1 MKKERQTPPERIDI
15 NDIDATDIADTPDTP
30 THDSAKASSES
41 RDFWELDV
49 KRPRKYKKPDFAA
62 ERTETTAVGE
72 SAADMPQ
79 DTVRAEPIRRQTVPD
94 KEKNNDNDTTAT
106 AVWKTLVRDEPT
118 RYVTGRYTNKG
129 GFRSPKKDT
138 AEMPESV
145 HYSRSGLLIREVNV
159 QHTHSDIDFYSRFTE
174 NAERIHVTLPS
185 VPYTEELPEVQYFS
199 YVPQYAHMSRSQ
211 LDFYCWV
218 RENIRHGRY
227 PHCDPSYVQ
236 LYIYEIL
243 NLPSLIPP
251 ERGAE
256 LLANIWLHYRESE
269 PRLDGYLCEW
279 LPDYCLIHDLPIPV
293 SLRPMLPELV
303 PKALLKEFFCDLS
316 PDNDEDMLLL
326 SRILIDNS
334 SDYDF
339 RRSRWYEA
347 NREAFELHM
356 PRAVAVAVKSAI
368 TERRGVFSLEKAY
381 RMTKDSYCGA
391 IVSAQSKRRIELE
404 FCSFTRSAETR
415 HVITAMVKYAENKLR
430 LCLGVK
436 AKLGVDALSAEDMAT
451 LDSYFAPMLP
461 QKPQK
466 SAARSAED
474 RYMPKDYLKNYE
486 SGDSGF
492 DLDTAAAIER
502 ESWQNTELLTRG
514 EFSEETA
521 LTEKETAPEKKSSEG
536 AKKNEDAESEKSAK
550 TEKTKKTEKSAEPK
564 KTEKV
569 EDGTVEGDSD
579 TLVRDGV
586 SAALRGGF
594 HEFCRSKQMYDGV
607 LADRINTYFLGLL
620 GDIVLEEDNGSYSMI
635 EDYREDVETW
645 MKE

>member
-15 NDIDATDIADTPDTP
+15 NDIDFDDTPDAPDASDIDFDDTPDTS
-30 THDSAKASSES
+30 THDSAKASSE
-41 RDFWELDV
+41 RDGFWELDV

-62 ERTETTAVGE
+62 ERTEMTAVGG
-72 SAADMPQ
+72 SCADTQQ
-79 DTVRAEPIRRQTVPD
+79 DAVRAEPIGQTVSD
-94 KEKNNDNDTTAT
+94 KKKNNDNDSTAP
-106 AVWKTLVRDEPT
+106 AVWKTLVRDEPE

-129 GFRSPKKDT
+129 GFRSPKKNT
-138 AEMPESV
+138 AEETKPV
-145 HYSRSGLLIREVNV
+145 HYSRGGLLIRGVDISCL
-159 QHTHSDIDFYSRFTE
+159 HSDIDFYSRFTE
-174 NAERIHVTLPS
+174 NAERIHTTLPS

-218 RENIRHGRY
+218 RENIRHDRY

-251 ERGAE
+251 ERGVE
-256 LLANIWLHYRESE
+256 LLANIWIHYRESE

-279 LPDYCLIHDLPIPV
+279 LPDYCLIHDLQIPV
-293 SLRPMLPELV
+293 SLRPILPELV

-326 SRILIDNS
+326 ARILIENS
-334 SDYDF
+334 SDYDIK
-339 RRSRWYEA
+339 RSRWYEA

-356 PRAVAVAVKSAI
+356 PRAIAAAVRSAI
-368 TERRGVFSLEKAY
+368 AARRGVFSLEKTY
-381 RMTKDSYCGA
+381 RMTLDSYCGA
-391 IVSAQSKRRIELE
+391 VVSSQTKRHIELE
-404 FCSFTRSAETR
+404 FCSFTRSADTR
-415 HVITAMVKYAENKLR
+415 QTVTAMVKYAENKLR
-430 LCLGVK
+430 LCLGIK
-436 AKLGVDALSAEDMAT
+436 AKLGVDALSAEDMAAI
-451 LDSYFAPMLP
+451 DSYFAPMLP

-466 SAARSAED
+466 STARSAED

-502 ESWQNTELLTRG
+502 ESWQNTELLTNG
-514 EFSEETA
+514 EFSEEA
-521 LTEKETAPEKKSSEG
+521 PSVETEAAPEKKSS
-536 AKKNEDAESEKSAK
+536 AKKDEG
-550 TEKTKKTEKSAEPK
+550 TKTEKSEKTAEPK
-564 KTEKV
+564 KSEKV
-569 EDGTVEGDSD
+569 EDGAVGGDAD

-594 HEFCRSKQMYDGV
+594 HEFCRSKQIYDGV
-607 LADRINTYFLGLL
+607 LADRINTYFLELL
-620 GDIVLEEDNGSYSMI
+620 GDIILEEDNGSYSMI

-645 MKE
+645 MKK